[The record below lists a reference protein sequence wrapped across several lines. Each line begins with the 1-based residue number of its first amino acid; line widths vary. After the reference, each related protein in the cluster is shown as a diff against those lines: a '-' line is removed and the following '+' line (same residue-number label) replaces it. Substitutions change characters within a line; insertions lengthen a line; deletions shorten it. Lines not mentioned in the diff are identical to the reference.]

1 MPATRRPPART
12 EVISAQRR
20 TPIRDEEGDDDES
33 DEPGPTLGSR
43 RHWYGWQTLTV
54 DGASFTLLM
63 LAGADGGRS
72 SDEMATA
79 ALLGY
84 GFGAGIVHFAHGN
97 PGRGFASFGVR
108 LGMPLAGAIVGAGLD
123 SGCNSY
129 LCEKNGAAIG
139 LLLGMGGAIAIDAAV
154 FAYDD
159 PVPHADRH
167 QLSLMPVVQLGR
179 ERALLG
185 VSGQL

>member
-1 MPATRRPPART
+1 MPATRKPPARS
-12 EVISAQRR
+12 EVISEQRP
-20 TPIRDEEGDDDES
+20 TPIREEESEDDES
-33 DEPGPTLGSR
+33 DEGPTLGAR

-54 DGASFTLLM
+54 DGASFSLLL
-63 LAGADGGRS
+63 LAGSQGGNS
-72 SDEMATA
+72 SDELATG

-84 GFGAGIVHFAHGN
+84 GFGAGIVHFVHGN
-97 PGRGFASFGVR
+97 TGRGFASFGVR

-129 LCEKNGAAIG
+129 LCEADGAAIG

-159 PVPHADRH
+159 PLPPTDRH
-167 QLSLMPVVQLGR
+167 RFSLMPLVQLGR
-179 ERALLG
+179 QRALLG